1 MDMVVE
7 NDVVV
12 ELKAVETILPEHR
25 AQLYNYLRLTKK
37 PIGILLNF
45 GKVLRAE
52 KYIYDPDTNEVS
64 YFNVKSTRQR
74 NLMDDDF

>member
-7 NDVVV
+7 NDIVV
-12 ELKAVETILPEHR
+12 ELKAVETIFPEHR

-52 KYIYDPDTNEVS
+52 KYIYDQDTNEVS

-74 NLMDDDF
+74 NLMDEDF